1 MSMTFDEYQQKAEK
15 TAIYPDCGTGSITAL
30 CYVGLGLSEAGE
42 VQGKIKKILRD
53 DGGKLTPEK
62 AKEIAK
68 EVGDVLWYC
77 AMTARELGVS
87 LDEIAEANIAK
98 LASRQERSQLTG
110 SGDNR

>member
-1 MSMTFDEYQQKAEK
+1 MSMTFDEYQQKASK

-53 DGGKLTPEK
+53 DNGVVGSDKT
-62 AKEIAK
+62 KEIAK
-68 EVGDVLWYC
+68 ELGDVLWYC
-77 AMTARELGVS
+77 AMVARELGVS
-87 LDEIAEANIAK
+87 LDDIAAANIEK
-98 LASRQERSQLTG
+98 LMSRQSRGKLTG